1 MKLYTDGTIE
11 GTPQEIAQYKGL
23 YVHSITIKNAELR
36 IESATSA
43 EQVIREIGQRL
54 EESMLGCKA
63 VY

>member
-23 YVHSITIKNAELR
+23 NTHSITIKNVDLK
-36 IESATSA
+36 IESTANT